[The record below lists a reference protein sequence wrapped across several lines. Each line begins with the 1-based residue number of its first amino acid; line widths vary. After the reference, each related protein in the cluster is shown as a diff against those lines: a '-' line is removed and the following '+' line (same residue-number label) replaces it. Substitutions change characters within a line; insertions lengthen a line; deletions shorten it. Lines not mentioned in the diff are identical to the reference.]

1 MYNEYK
7 EDIADLYHRLLTNLK
22 QIPDIRPY
30 LKSCTSLDKLKTEFE
45 LYLEAVQKL
54 YLEVKT
60 FNISENE
67 AKEAENILKTYLET
81 IYEEIANEMIEN
93 AVQKSVR
100 H

>member
-1 MYNEYK
+1 M
-7 EDIADLYHRLLTNLK
+7 
-22 QIPDIRPY
+22 
-30 LKSCTSLDKLKTEFE
+30 KTEFE

-60 FNISENE
+60 FNISEKE